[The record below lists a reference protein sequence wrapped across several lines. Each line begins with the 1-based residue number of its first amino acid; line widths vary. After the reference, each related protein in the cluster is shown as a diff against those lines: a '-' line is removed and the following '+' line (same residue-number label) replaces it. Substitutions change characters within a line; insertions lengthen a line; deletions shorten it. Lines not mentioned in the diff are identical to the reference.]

1 VGLFNHGEREGI
13 MTILRL
19 SAVRWLAIAGLVVT
33 MTQGACGQTTG
44 QPGAPKRLSDYG
56 LPGLETKVN
65 LQSIEPM
72 DVVQLIEFLAHRGG
86 LNNIIVGRGVSGA
99 ATKLKFDDV
108 TVADALEVVLSVNQ
122 LAYDI
127 RSGILTI
134 ITDAEYEA
142 LNGRSF
148 YDQKETRVA
157 TLRYADATRVANMLG
172 PIKSAAGIVV
182 ADPATG
188 SLILVDT
195 PAKIAEMA
203 F

>member
-1 VGLFNHGEREGI
+1 MHQRKRNRATNRKKMQPEASTRPHGYH
-13 MTILRL
+13 
-19 SAVRWLAIAGLVVT
+19 AG
-33 MTQGACGQTTG
+33 G
-44 QPGAPKRLSDYG
+44 
-56 LPGLETKVN
+56 
-65 LQSIEPM
+65 
-72 DVVQLIEFLAHRGG
+72 EFR
-86 LNNIIVGRGVSGA
+86 
-99 ATKLKFDDV
+99 
-108 TVADALEVVLSVNQ
+108 
-122 LAYDI
+122 
-127 RSGILTI
+127 
-134 ITDAEYEA
+134 YEA